1 MQVVRFVGSAAGK
14 DGYPGL
20 GLPEVAF
27 AGRSNVGKS
36 SLINCLAGRKG
47 LARTSSTP
55 GRTQIINFFSVD
67 DLLMLVDLPGFGY
80 ARVPERIR
88 AGWQEMIEQ
97 YLEDSPGL
105 RLVVHIVDARHVP
118 GALDRQLQDWLAA
131 RGRKSRVVATKID
144 RVPRSRRAAT
154 LRAVA
159 ESLQVNEVI
168 PFSAVTGE
176 GKREL
181 WRILKESIEA
191 G

>member
-1 MQVVRFVGSAAGK
+1 MQVVRFVGSAAGI

-36 SLINCLAGRKG
+36 SLINCLAGRKR

-88 AGWQEMIEQ
+88 ARWQEMIEE

-105 RLVVHIVDARHVP
+105 RLVVHTVDARHVP
-118 GALDRQLQDWLAA
+118 GVLDQQLQDWLAA

-144 RVPRSRRAAT
+144 RVPRSRRAAN

-159 ESLQVNEVI
+159 DSLHVNEVI

-176 GKREL
+176 GRREL
-181 WRILKESIEA
+181 WRVLKESIEA